1 MNGDAEHDHLHG
13 IEYAGLVLELVS
25 KRQFGKAIHGGEPL
39 AVLVLHERAPRYVKP
54 KTTKSAFQSPAHHL
68 RHDIGTGRL
77 AGGSA
82 QLEREWTILAKGT
95 GRRQIEWNATEADG
109 GAAAAAASVRV
120 EYLRADSADGD
131 ADKVGLVLAVLCA
144 KGRLFCSCCCMFV

>member
-1 MNGDAEHDHLHG
+1 MTPNTTIFMALSMP
-13 IEYAGLVLELVS
+13 ALS
-25 KRQFGKAIHGGEPL
+25 FR
-39 AVLVLHERAPRYVKP
+39 ERAPRYVKP
-54 KTTKSAFQSPAHHL
+54 KTTKSAFQSPGHHL

-77 AGGSA
+77 AGGNA
-82 QLEREWTILAKGT
+82 QLQREWTILAKGT
-95 GRRQIEWNATEADG
+95 GRRQIEWNATEADGG

-144 KGRLFCSCCCMFV
+144 KGRLFCSCCSMFV